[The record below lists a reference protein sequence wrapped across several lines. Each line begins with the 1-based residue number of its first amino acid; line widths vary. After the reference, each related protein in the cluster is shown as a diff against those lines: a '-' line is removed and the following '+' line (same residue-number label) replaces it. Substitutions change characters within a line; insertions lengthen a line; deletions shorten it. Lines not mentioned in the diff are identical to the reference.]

1 MSELIPPP
9 SSLPPGSVVWACLRD
24 SGGAAQEKSVPQQ
37 RAEIEG
43 FCKQYNLILEQVF
56 ADVAISGGSVVG
68 RDAFNDLLDM
78 SAKENLR
85 PAGLLLWNF
94 ARFSR
99 DLEDSIYYKA
109 LLRKRGIV
117 IHSLTDPIPE
127 GVYGR
132 MVEMIVDISNE
143 EKRRQVSSDTKRGL
157 RDLFKQGFSFGI
169 PPRGYIAEQEK
180 TGERR
185 DGLPRFASRWVPDP
199 DLADVAKL
207 AWAMRVDNKTYHE
220 LDKAT
225 GGKLYK
231 SKNCWPTFFRNKAY
245 LGIGVW
251 GKLEVPDHHPAL
263 IDLATWEAV
272 QRIQEE
278 TRRPYSGSKHP
289 RRVGA
294 PSLLSGLAIC
304 IHCGFAMSHDKAGKN
319 KWPCYICGKKRM
331 QGSQTCDGRMVNAK
345 LADAAILD
353 TVLNRVLT
361 KDYIAVLLD
370 ETRSKLALPSLLEIE
385 ADTQNIQSQIAEV
398 NRAIKNLLD
407 LVETFGAQSA
417 GERIRQQEAKQA
429 SLHYDLRQLEAKRE
443 LLNVEVTPEAL
454 DLVLAVWRG
463 QIADAR
469 QEGDIRML
477 QHLLAC
483 FVEKVELG
491 YNTARIWYT
500 YPINALH
507 GVGVLPVGGT
517 LAYPWPCKVL
527 VVEWR

>member
-169 PPRGYIAEQEK
+169 PPRWYIAEQ
-180 TGERR
+180 
-185 DGLPRFASRWVPDP
+185 
-199 DLADVAKL
+199 
-207 AWAMRVDNKTYHE
+207 
-220 LDKAT
+220 
-225 GGKLYK
+225 
-231 SKNCWPTFFRNKAY
+231 
-245 LGIGVW
+245 
-251 GKLEVPDHHPAL
+251 
-263 IDLATWEAV
+263 
-272 QRIQEE
+272 
-278 TRRPYSGSKHP
+278 
-289 RRVGA
+289 
-294 PSLLSGLAIC
+294 
-304 IHCGFAMSHDKAGKN
+304 
-319 KWPCYICGKKRM
+319 
-331 QGSQTCDGRMVNAK
+331 
-345 LADAAILD
+345 
-353 TVLNRVLT
+353 
-361 KDYIAVLLD
+361 
-370 ETRSKLALPSLLEIE
+370 
-385 ADTQNIQSQIAEV
+385 
-398 NRAIKNLLD
+398 
-407 LVETFGAQSA
+407 
-417 GERIRQQEAKQA
+417 
-429 SLHYDLRQLEAKRE
+429 
-443 LLNVEVTPEAL
+443 
-454 DLVLAVWRG
+454 
-463 QIADAR
+463 
-469 QEGDIRML
+469 
-477 QHLLAC
+477 
-483 FVEKVELG
+483 
-491 YNTARIWYT
+491 
-500 YPINALH
+500 
-507 GVGVLPVGGT
+507 
-517 LAYPWPCKVL
+517 
-527 VVEWR
+527 